1 MNLLEINMRRELLLL
16 YLKSSPGE
24 KLTGVLVIFSLFA
37 LGFIIYFALKS
48 RKEKSQAKGMELI
61 ARQLGW
67 SFTPLL
73 TAQSFAR
80 YCPNPFH
87 LTDESNDKDT
97 SIGFHNVMRT
107 QINNTEA
114 TVFDYHYYHYARGY
128 GNIGSS
134 YEETMIHF
142 RSPRLNLPSF
152 SIVPIGTVG
161 RTLRNATGM
170 EKREVNFPSNPQ
182 FSAHYVL
189 HGKDERMIQNEE
201 EQAIRRVFNS
211 AVLSFY
217 EQTMG
222 TVTRGFNNEFLYY
235 RPGKTVPPEAI
246 RAFLDEA
253 FRLLALLENAS
264 QYVARF

>member
-1 MNLLEINMRRELLLL
+1 LLLL

-24 KLTGVLVIFSLFA
+24 RLTGVLVIFSLLA

-48 RKEKSQAKGMELI
+48 RKDKRQATGMELV

-67 SFTPLL
+67 SFAPLL
-73 TAQSFAR
+73 NAESFAR
-80 YCPNPFH
+80 YCPTSFH
-87 LTDESNDKDT
+87 LTNESKDQDT
-97 SIGFHNVMRT
+97 TIGFHNVMRT
-107 QINNTEA
+107 EINNTEA

-128 GNIGSS
+128 NNIGSS

-142 RSPRLNLPSF
+142 RSPRLNLPDF
-152 SIVPIGTVG
+152 SLAPIGTVG
-161 RTLRNATGM
+161 RKLRNATGM
-170 EKREVNFPSNPQ
+170 EKQEVNFPSNPQ

-189 HGKDERMIQNEE
+189 HGRDERMIQNEE
-201 EQAIRRVFNS
+201 EQAIRRIFNS

-217 EQTMG
+217 EQTTG
-222 TVTRGFNNEFLYY
+222 VVTHGFQNELLYY
-235 RPGKTVPPEAI
+235 RPGTTVAPGNI

-264 QYVARF
+264 QYAANVG